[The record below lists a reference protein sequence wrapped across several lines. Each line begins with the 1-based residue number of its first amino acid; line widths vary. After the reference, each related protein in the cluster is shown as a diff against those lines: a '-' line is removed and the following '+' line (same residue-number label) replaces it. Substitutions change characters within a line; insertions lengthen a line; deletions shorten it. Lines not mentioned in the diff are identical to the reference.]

1 VTALEALR
9 EAARTAG
16 ALVYRPV
23 DAPAPDVC
31 LPLCDGCTYAL
42 MEDLDNLFAPAT
54 RDGTYRLGDSNVYG
68 CTFSEGTPDT
78 CALHAFLHDGARCTE
93 GI

>member
-9 EAARTAG
+9 EVARTAG
-16 ALVYRPV
+16 GQAQHL
-23 DAPAPDVC
+23 
-31 LPLCDGCTYAL
+31 LLCDGCTYAL

-78 CALHAFLHDGARCTE
+78 CALHAFLHDDARCTE